1 MKGIINY
8 IKDNE
13 FRMNVL
19 DKKINIINYKELL
32 SMEEDKI
39 LLLSSIGKIINKGNN
54 LSVTK
59 LLNKELLV
67 VGKVTNIEIGD

>member
-39 LLLSSIGKIINKGNN
+39 LLFSSIGKITIKGNN

>member
-1 MKGIINY
+1 MQGIINY

-13 FRMNVL
+13 FR
-19 DKKINIINYKELL
+19 INILKNRINIVNYLELL

-39 LLLSSIGKIINKGNN
+39 LITSNIGKITIKGNN

-67 VGKVTNIEIGD
+67 VGNITNIEIGD

>member
-39 LLLSSIGKIINKGNN
+39 LLLSSIGKITIKGNN

>member
-1 MKGIINY
+1 MRGIINY

-19 DKKINIINYKELL
+19 EKKINIINYKELL

-39 LLLSSIGKIINKGNN
+39 LLLTSIGKIIIKGND
-54 LSVTK
+54 LTVTK
-59 LLNKELLV
+59 LLNKELLI
-67 VGKVTNIEIGD
+67 VGNVTNIEIGD